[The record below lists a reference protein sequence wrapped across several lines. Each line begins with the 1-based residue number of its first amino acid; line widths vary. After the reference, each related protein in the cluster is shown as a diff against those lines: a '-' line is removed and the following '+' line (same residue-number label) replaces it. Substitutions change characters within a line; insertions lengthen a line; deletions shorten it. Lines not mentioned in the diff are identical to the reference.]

1 VAAAKKMVAGAER
14 EEVGKE
20 VDEEEGD
27 DRPDRHLVVAAG
39 DHHRQHAGVAVSARL
54 HRRVRASVRRHR
66 EPSTVIMLVVVAL
79 GGTGGPRAY

>member
-20 VDEEEGD
+20 VDGGEGD

-39 DHHRQHAGVAVSARL
+39 DHHRQHAGVAVNARL
-54 HRRVRASVRRHR
+54 HRHVGPSVRRHR
-66 EPSTVIMLVVVAL
+66 ESSTVIVLVVVAL
-79 GGTGGPRAY
+79 GGTGDPRTY